1 MSQSIVQEV
10 NMDVFARRI
19 APYFSWLESR
29 IESGWTQSDHIIKD
43 VLKETKTLST
53 NMRARF
59 ILGVSKSDFVVEVQ
73 KALDLFELASD
84 AFPDECDEIESKADS
99 MTKGIAEELGSEFLP
114 GNAAVSPQKPKVT
127 IEAKVEVKVQPKVE
141 KIEPVAPKV
150 EPKVEMKTKESVIK
164 IPSKKVEKPKAQ
176 VKKVIEKKEEK
187 KAKIVKKVEKPKKPE
202 VKKEQKIS
210 KLPKFKLPNMPKIN
224 VKIPKVQL
232 PKVKFSKKGIKNF
245 GPVKWV
251 REFIFGED

>member
-29 IESGWTQSDHIIKD
+29 IESGWIQSDHIIKD

-59 ILGVSKSDFVVEVQ
+59 ILGVTKNDFIVEVQ
-73 KALDLFELASD
+73 KALDLFDLAAD
-84 AFPDECDEIESKADS
+84 AFPDECDEIESKS
-99 MTKGIAEELGSEFLP
+99 ESLVKGIQEELGSEFVP
-114 GNAAVSPQKPKVT
+114 GKSQVAPQKPKVT

-141 KIEPVAPKV
+141 KVESLAPKV
-150 EPKVEMKTKESVIK
+150 EQKVELKTRPAPVKV
-164 IPSKKVEKPKAQ
+164 PAKKVEKPKKQ
-176 VKKVIEKKEEK
+176 VKKVVEKKQEK
-187 KAKIVKKVEKPKKPE
+187 KAKVVKKVEKPKKPE
-202 VKKEQKIS
+202 VKKESKIRM
-210 KLPKFKLPNMPKIN
+210 PKFSLPKIN
-224 VKIPKVQL
+224 VKL
-232 PKVKFSKKGIKNF
+232 PQVKFSKKGIKNF